1 MTEIDRKPIWLESL
15 ADIATNMT
23 VGKKTVKAWC
33 KMKPPPPIVVMGEGI
48 NRRYRAE
55 FYTLKKWLETTFSPK
70 NAKV

>member
-1 MTEIDRKPIWLESL
+1 MTEQKPIWLESL
-15 ADIATNMT
+15 ADIAANMA

-33 KMKPPPPIVVMGEGI
+33 KMNPPPPIVVMGKDN

-55 FYTLKKWLETTFSPK
+55 FYELKDWLKKTFSPK